1 MKNASAK
8 QIEVIEYLKTALNPK
23 AFFSTIGDI
32 LVRTSSDSKLTDADR
47 EVAQIWE
54 DNKASKKAIEAWE
67 AREKIPEKGA
77 TGGKGKGTRKQKS
90 YEISTPVHPQEPTR
104 EAMESKD
111 THKNSSKGFEI
122 GE

>member
-8 QIEVIEYLKTALNPK
+8 QIEVIEYLKAALNPK

-54 DNKASKKAIEAWE
+54 GNKASKKYKNF
-67 AREKIPEKGA
+67 KILVFILQFQILLNYFYVYLYFPLF
-77 TGGKGKGTRKQKS
+77 
-90 YEISTPVHPQEPTR
+90 P
-104 EAMESKD
+104 
-111 THKNSSKGFEI
+111 
-122 GE
+122 